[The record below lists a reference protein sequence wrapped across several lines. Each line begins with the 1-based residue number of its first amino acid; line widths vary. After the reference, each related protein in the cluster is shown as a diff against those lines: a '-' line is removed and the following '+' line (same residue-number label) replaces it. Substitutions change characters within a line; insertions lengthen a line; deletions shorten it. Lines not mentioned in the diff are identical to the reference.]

1 MPYTGYQVPSQKPE
15 VDKKPSGIYGISP
28 LEMFIRHIADIS
40 KTIQDIAPTL
50 GSPPELGDRTQLL
63 KAATCFGHR
72 ILKKNQVGTDQSAFS
87 FLAISHSL
95 KGSM

>member
-1 MPYTGYQVPSQKPE
+1 MPYTAYQVPSQKPE
-15 VDKKPSGIYGISP
+15 VDRKPSGIYGISP
-28 LEMFIRHIADIS
+28 LEMFIRHTADIS

-50 GSPPELGDRTQLL
+50 SSPPELGDRTQLL

-72 ILKKNQVGTDQSAFS
+72 ISKNQVGTDQSAFS

-95 KGSM
+95 KDSM